1 MFRESYKKVSLKL
14 FGGLAEGSEKSFS
27 SLGPHLK
34 GANIHILLKAYIAI
48 TYLSTVL
55 AYAVSLIV
63 TIFLSLILVEDVV
76 LFIYYVMF
84 IPVLAAS
91 FVFVLFYVY
100 PSQRYRSARKSIDNN
115 LPFALIHMDS
125 IASSGIPT
133 EFMFELLGNLKEYG
147 DVSKQARLVVRNIK
161 TFGMSSVSAIND
173 VAERTPSPGFKQVL
187 TGISST
193 TAKGGN
199 LSAFLKEMA
208 DKSLFEYRIKREQY
222 VKTLSSFADIYTAV
236 MIAAPLMML
245 SVLVMM
251 NIIGGDVFG
260 MTIPGTIN
268 LMTFV
273 LVPIMN
279 VAFLAFIHMKYP
291 GG

>member
-1 MFRESYKKVSLKL
+1 MFREGYKKASLKL
-14 FGGLAEGSEKSFS
+14 FGGLAEGSEKSFK
-27 SLGPHLK
+27 SLRPHLK

-48 TYLSTVL
+48 TYMSTIL
-55 AYAVSLIV
+55 AYIFALFV
-63 TIFLSLILVEDVV
+63 TLFLSLLLVEDFI
-76 LFIYYVMF
+76 LLIYYVMF
-84 IPVLAAS
+84 IPILVAS

-100 PSQRYRSARKSIDNN
+100 PSQRYKSARKSIDNN

-173 VAERTPSPGFKQVL
+173 VAERTPSPAFKQVL

-208 DKSLFEYRIKREQY
+208 DKSLFDYRIKREQY

-260 MTIPGTIN
+260 MTIPGTIS

-273 LVPIMN
+273 LVPMMN
-279 VAFLAFIHMKYP
+279 IAYLAFIHMKSP